1 VRWRLRAGLFACP
14 VSAFAAVFA
23 GLRGCLLA
31 IVFVLWIRIAH
42 RDACTTASPA
52 RGARRVATQEEAVD
66 MDSNASYAG
75 EVERK
80 VGRDNDSLVRVAV
93 SLQALEQLRSE
104 VAPTML
110 RPITYCRTSLKAR
123 RRSVTAGA

>member
-1 VRWRLRAGLFACP
+1 MA
-14 VSAFAAVFA
+14 AFAALFVC
-23 GLRGCLLA
+23 LLGCLLA

-52 RGARRVATQEEAVD
+52 RRARRVATQEEAVD

-80 VGRDNDSLVRVAV
+80 VGRDNDSLVCGRVLKTPSLVVGQSAV
-93 SLQALEQLRSE
+93 
-104 VAPTML
+104 
-110 RPITYCRTSLKAR
+110 
-123 RRSVTAGA
+123 

>member
-1 VRWRLRAGLFACP
+1 
-14 VSAFAAVFA
+14 
-23 GLRGCLLA
+23 
-31 IVFVLWIRIAH
+31 
-42 RDACTTASPA
+42 
-52 RGARRVATQEEAVD
+52 VATQEEAVD

>member
-1 VRWRLRAGLFACP
+1 
-14 VSAFAAVFA
+14 
-23 GLRGCLLA
+23 
-31 IVFVLWIRIAH
+31 
-42 RDACTTASPA
+42 
-52 RGARRVATQEEAVD
+52 

-80 VGRDNDSLVRVAV
+80 VGRDNDSLVRGRLLKNAAARCRAVRCVNPAKAPGSVAV
-93 SLQALEQLRSE
+93 SLLALEQLRSE

-110 RPITYCRTSLKAR
+110 RPITYCRASLKAR